1 MALET
6 IKIADLPSATQ
17 VVGDD
22 YLVVEQPDKTKK
34 ATVSQVISDLDLA
47 NKGDLSATGGASL
60 IGTSD
65 GTDVQQSLDTA
76 RANERE
82 LWRRALHDLGL
93 TLVEGSFEDGATLTY
108 ATDAIWHIAGAQCYT
123 WGGTFPKTVPAK
135 STPSTTGGVS
145 ASAWATVGG
154 LSLLDEVTEIKNEAV
169 EAKDQAEDARDEAQ
183 AYALQASEL
192 GNLYTSVSEGLAATT
207 DGQYFQVPQGS
218 GSSVAFKV
226 YKNDAGIAQEVADVP
241 GTGSIINTI
250 RGYESL
256 AVAQGEVAAG
266 NIPNGA
272 HCWVR
277 NSSDSTLANEY
288 VNNSGVLNPT
298 DRLIVR
304 DDYAYQI
311 SSNSV
316 ALAGYDPETK
326 RVAPFLN
333 AAGRLIQIGPDGKYY
348 EVLTPQEAEL
358 YALGTEGA
366 VPQFIGGEKVW
377 RMIVDATTNQ
387 IVEAYTVGGHH
398 WIYSDS
404 GLVLV
409 NQESG
414 GGGGD
419 DMTILPEYGLHLSG
433 STAYPYSEDVPVC
446 FIFVTAGQSNARG
459 YCPDADQTIIAS
471 TPVYPDNAF
480 MLSGGVRR
488 TGARS
493 TTLVPLVE
501 AVSGTDKE
509 TSASGLANTFIRDMV
524 AATGITP
531 RTLSIVCAQSG
542 QAYEYQKRGNA
553 VYQYMLDSIEDCVT
567 ACKARGWLPI
577 VLCVDWMQGESDE
590 DWSGLREGMYES
602 RMKQYQRQV
611 ISDIMARTGQN
622 EPPIIAITQLGYVN
636 DGHGAFTGQRVRMS
650 VNNLHGR
657 EQFRCVN
664 TLYQYDFITDGLH
677 LTCAAQNKR
686 GAAVAR
692 AIIQEWFTSGWYG
705 MVPNG
710 FVWNSPTQIQINIPS
725 YTNLVIDTTNIS
737 IDGLANYGFN
747 YTDESASPP
756 AISSVAIS
764 SDGKGVLINLASAPT
779 GRFGRV
785 SYATVENPL
794 QSGATVKPSGRT
806 LGARGCVRSSSGIT
820 WVYDT
825 SVTLYDWL
833 PAFRINVF

>member
-1 MALET
+1 MALTLLATNNAESTLASAISATDTSLIVSAGTGAEFPDAVAGESYFKLTLTDAATGSQVEIVNVTAKAGDIFT
-6 IKIADLPSATQ
+6 IERAQEGTLARAWAANDMVANMMTADTLNVIADFAKQASDSAEEAQ
-17 VVGDD
+17 G
-22 YLVVEQPDKTKK
+22 Y
-34 ATVSQVISDLDLA
+34 A
-47 NKGDLSATGGASL
+47 LSASEFG
-60 IGTSD
+60 D
-65 GTDVQQSLDTA
+65 
-76 RANERE
+76 N
-82 LWRRALHDLGL
+82 
-93 TLVEGSFEDGATLTY
+93 
-108 ATDAIWHIAGAQCYT
+108 
-123 WGGTFPKTVPAK
+123 K
-135 STPSTTGGVS
+135 STF
-145 ASAWATVGG
+145 A
-154 LSLLDEVTEIKNEAV
+154 DTEA
-169 EAKDQAEDARDEAQ
+169 
-183 AYALQASEL
+183 
-192 GNLYTSVSEGLAATT
+192 GLAATT
-207 DGQYFQVPQGS
+207 SGQYFRVPQGT
-218 GSSVAFKV
+218 GNVLAFRY
-226 YKNDAGIAQEVADVP
+226 YKNNSGVAQEVAEFP
-241 GTGSIINTI
+241 GQGSITNTI
-250 RGYESL
+250 REFPTL
-256 AVAQGEVAAG
+256 AAAQADADAG
-266 NIPNGA
+266 NIPVGTNA
-272 HCWVR
+272 YYR
-277 NSSDSTLANEY
+277 TANDDTLAIEV
-288 VNNSGVLNPT
+288 VNVDGTLQPT
-298 DRLIVR
+298 GRRLIR
-304 DDYAYQI
+304 DDYGYQV
-311 SSNSV
+311 SPDSV
-316 ALAGYDPETK
+316 SLAAYDPETS

-333 AAGRLIQIGPDGKYY
+333 TEGRLIQIGPDGKYY
-348 EVLTPQEAEL
+348 EVLTPPEAEL
-358 YALGTEGA
+358 YALGSEGQ
-366 VPQFIGGEKVW
+366 VTQFIGGEKVW
-377 RMIVDATTNQ
+377 RMIVDAATNQ

-414 GGGGD
+414 GGGD
-419 DMTILPEYGLHLSG
+419 DDTITLPQYGLHLSG
-433 STAYPYSEDVPVC
+433 STVYPYSEDVPVC

-459 YCPDADQTIIAS
+459 YCPDADQTIVAA
-471 TPVYPDNAF
+471 TPIYPDNAF

-488 TGARS
+488 TGTRS

-509 TSASGLANTFIRDMV
+509 TAASGLANTFIRDMA
-524 AATGITP
+524 AATGVMP

-542 QAYEYQKRGNA
+542 QAYEYQKRGNQ
-553 VYQYMLDSIEDCVT
+553 VYQYLLDSIEDCVT
-567 ACKARGWLPI
+567 ACRARGWLPI

-602 RMKQYQRQV
+602 RLHQYQRQA

-622 EPPIIAITQLGYVN
+622 EPPIIAQTQIGYVN
-636 DGHGAFTGQRVRMS
+636 DNHGAFTGQYVRMS
-650 VNNLHGR
+650 VNKLHGH

-664 TLYQYDFITDGLH
+664 TLYQYDFISDGLH

-692 AIIQEWFTSGWYG
+692 AIVQEWFTSGWYG
-705 MVPNG
+705 MVPSG

-725 YTNLVIDTTNIS
+725 YTNLTIDTTNIS
-737 IDGLANYGFN
+737 TDGLANYGFN

-794 QSGATVKPSGRT
+794 QSGASVKPSGRT